1 MQIFKR
7 KTDYL
12 IAAFVVGLILM
23 LAFCEDAN
31 ADWSVEYF
39 HDSNAGSTVF
49 NQGLDRLC
57 GRKTFETG
65 ASFSVCPLVAVGG
78 DTRSDSFE
86 VGFGDSWGRWE
97 GQISLNSYDAEID
110 GGFTLRRMVGDDAF
124 KMSIGM
130 SYWINQSPGSDSYLT
145 FNLGMR
151 YTF

>member
-12 IAAFVVGLILM
+12 ILAFIIALVFM
-23 LAFCEDAN
+23 LAYCEDAN
-31 ADWSVEYF
+31 ADWSVEYY
-39 HDSNAGSTVF
+39 HDSNAGTTSF
-49 NQGLDRLC
+49 NNGLDRLC
-57 GRKTFETG
+57 GRKSFETG
-65 ASFSVCPLVAVGG
+65 TSFVVCPLVAVGG
-78 DTRSDSFE
+78 DTRGDSFE
-86 VGFGDSWGRWE
+86 IGFADTWGRWE

-110 GGFTLRRMVGDDAF
+110 GGFTLRRMVGDEAF

-130 SYWINQSPGSDSYLT
+130 SYWIDQSPGSNSNLT